1 MNIVNQSYAFL
12 QNRLL
17 PMIAPKHKGLFA
29 FGFEALT
36 LRPYISLNGNARMTV
51 FNRNTAETKI
61 YRLVS
66 NSKLLPYFSALVS
79 NLHLIKPGDCIN
91 VDFSTFCGFEVLTF
105 AKQTNLGRAIP
116 LCVAAITYPIN
127 DPGSQTLFVIN
138 EIKKFVISIGFTP
151 TFIFDRGFE
160 SPFIIAF
167 LLKESI
173 PFIVRVKQGKFV
185 VHKGLE
191 LPLKN
196 LPWFEKDTSINCY
209 NQKLRI
215 VVSEKKQDME
225 EPWYLLTNILVS
237 SKEELIASYYFR
249 FEIEETF
256 KDLKHILD
264 MKTFYRIKKKQTFS
278 ILLWFYILSIWLSFL
293 LKRTKRYLAQRAY
306 LNKHKKLSIVRFFAE
321 SIQLELFK
329 SFKKQFF

>member
-1 MNIVNQSYAFL
+1 MSIVNQSYAFL

-17 PMIAPKHKGLFA
+17 PMIAPKHKGLFT

-36 LRPYISLNGNARMTV
+36 LRPFVSLNGNARMTL

-66 NSKLLPYFSALVS
+66 NGKLLPYFTVLAS
-79 NLHLIKPGDCIN
+79 NLHLVKPGDCIN

-116 LCVAAITYPIN
+116 LCMGAITYPIN
-127 DPGSQTLFVIN
+127 DPGSQTLFVMN

-160 SPFIIAF
+160 SPFIIPF
-167 LLKESI
+167 LLKENI

-185 VHKGLE
+185 NFEGADI
-191 LPLKN
+191 PLKN
-196 LPWFEKDTSINCY
+196 LPWFEKDTVVAAY
-209 NQKLRI
+209 NQKFRI

-225 EPWYLLTNILVS
+225 EPWHLLTNILIKT
-237 SKEELIASYYFR
+237 KEEIIASYYFR

-256 KDLKHILD
+256 KDLKHLFD
-264 MKTFYRIKKKQTFS
+264 MKTFYRIKKKQTFL
-278 ILLWFYILSIWLSFL
+278 ILLWFYILSVWLSFL
-293 LKRTKRYLAQRAY
+293 LKRTRRYLVKRIC
-306 LNKHKKLSIVRFFAE
+306 LNKHKKLSIIRFFVE
-321 SIQLELFK
+321 SIQLELFE

>member
-1 MNIVNQSYAFL
+1 
-12 QNRLL
+12 
-17 PMIAPKHKGLFA
+17 MIAPKHKGLFS

-36 LRPYISLNGNARMTV
+36 LRPYVSLNGNARMTL

-66 NSKLLPYFSALVS
+66 NSKLLPYFSTLAS
-79 NLHLIKPGDCIN
+79 NLHLIKLGDCIN

-116 LCVAAITYPIN
+116 LYMAAITYPIN
-127 DPGSQTLFVIN
+127 DPGSQTLFVMN

-160 SPFIIAF
+160 SPFIIPF

-185 VHKGLE
+185 IHEGLE

-196 LPWFEKDTSINCY
+196 LPWFEKDTTIKCY

-215 VVSEKKQDME
+215 VVSEKKQGME
-225 EPWYLLTNILVS
+225 QPWYLLTNILTNP
-237 SKEELIASYYFR
+237 KEEIVASYYFR

-256 KDLKHILD
+256 KDLKHILN
-264 MKTFYRIKKKQTFS
+264 MKTFYRIKKKQTFL
-278 ILLWFYILSIWLSFL
+278 ILLWFCILSVWLSFL
-293 LKRTKRYLAQRAY
+293 LKRTRQHLVKRIC

-321 SIQLELFK
+321 SIQLELFE

>member
-17 PMIAPKHKGLFA
+17 PIIAPKHKGLFT

-36 LRPYISLNGNARMTV
+36 LRPYVSLNGNARMTL

-79 NLHLIKPGDCIN
+79 NLHLIKLRDCIN

-116 LCVAAITYPIN
+116 LCMTAITYPIN
-127 DPGSQTLFVIN
+127 DPGSQTLFVMN
-138 EIKKFVISIGFTP
+138 EIKKFIISIGFTP

-160 SPFIIAF
+160 SPFIVAF

-185 VHKGLE
+185 IHEGLE

-196 LPWFEKDTSINCY
+196 LPWFEKDTTVKCY

-215 VVSEKKQDME
+215 VVSEKKQGME
-225 EPWYLLTNILVS
+225 EPWYLLTNILS
-237 SKEELIASYYFR
+237 YAKEEVIASYYFR

-264 MKTFYRIKKKQTFS
+264 MKTFYRIKKKQTFL
-278 ILLWFYILSIWLSFL
+278 ILLWFYILSVWLSFL
-293 LKRTKRYLAQRAY
+293 LKRTRQYLVKRAR

-321 SIQLELFK
+321 SIQLELFE